1 MVGCMV
7 CLRRTSQP
15 LLVPLLG
22 RALCSSLTESCPGA
36 VSLPLI
42 EEAPPGKR
50 RPSYSVASSSSPLFA
65 HYALVG
71 ERPGCIQLICNK
83 TQLARRQRRHNQ
95 GEAQEGVINPQ
106 QTPNRAWGRGGTSRQ
121 TKRAE
126 SAIAGVSKAIK
137 VTHTSLQSRTYC
149 HTHAPCIK

>member
-1 MVGCMV
+1 MHHHYGGCVCVCVYDDSVAALHPSLHSCMV
-7 CLRRTSQP
+7 CLRRTSLP

-50 RPSYSVASSSSPLFA
+50 RPSYSVASSSSPSLFA

-71 ERPGCIQLICNK
+71 ERPGCIQLMCNK

-95 GEAQEGVINPQ
+95 GEAQEGVITPQ

-121 TKRAE
+121 TKRE
-126 SAIAGVSKAIK
+126 CDRRSK
-137 VTHTSLQSRTYC
+137 
-149 HTHAPCIK
+149 